1 LNTGKFGLIHCLLF
15 KQLHQIWHILANIIL
30 LLSIE
35 NNSKLMAEIEILN
48 LKNKKYLKKK
58 FLVIRREP
66 RIFER
71 DFKKNFSVAAFFYR
85 RKKTPLLNGVFL
97 LWLQLNEVRF

>member
-1 LNTGKFGLIHCLLF
+1 LNTGKFGLIHCLVF
-15 KQLHQIWHILANIIL
+15 KQFHQIWHILANIIL

-35 NNSKLMAEIEILN
+35 NNSKLMAEIDILN

-71 DFKKNFSVAAFFYR
+71 DFKNFFSVAAFFIDE
-85 RKKTPLLNGVFL
+85 KKP
-97 LWLQLNEVRF
+97 RF